1 MERERKQL
9 HLQVLSGS
17 GELLAGVDNS
27 TGDIVI
33 GLRLGPEDAVELH
46 RWLGEHWSVLAM
58 HGATQPQLQVPP
70 KPRWPR
76 WGRKP

>member
-9 HLQVLSGS
+9 HLHVFGA
-17 GELLAGVDNS
+17 GELLCGIDNQN
-27 TGDIVI
+27 GDVVI
-33 GLRLGPEDAVELH
+33 GLRLGPQDAVELH

-76 WGRKP
+76 WRKP